1 MIGLALEIGTV
12 STKIGF
18 IGESEARLK
27 TDSIYLAS
35 DSENS
40 RSVSQYEE
48 DLFKQEERIFG
59 YNVDVWRGD
68 VNAYPLFIQH
78 WQDSEKDLRMENY
91 SLHKEHCFKFL
102 QDTLREIKEIKEKNH
117 SISEE
122 AAEYGVI
129 ILEPTC
135 LKKQ

>member
-1 MIGLALEIGTV
+1 M
-12 STKIGF
+12 
-18 IGESEARLK
+18 GESEARIK

-40 RSVSQYEE
+40 KSVSQYEE

-68 VNAYPLFIQH
+68 VNAFPLFLHH
-78 WQDSEKDLRMENY
+78 WQDSEKELRAEDY
-91 SLHKEHCFKFL
+91 GLHKEHCFKFL
-102 QDTLREIKEIKEKNH
+102 QDTLREIKEIKEKHH

-122 AAEYGVI
+122 ATEYGVI
-129 ILEPTC
+129 ILEPTY
-135 LKKQ
+135 LKRH